1 MKNVQKLPLRQVM
14 RISIA
19 GAAPLKGWAVKYVS
33 GIEGAIPTPGDLL
46 CQWQYEGNQ
55 LTFAFDRELRM
66 CFNEESAAK
75 DACTMLR
82 DKMEIETEIIKV
94 G

>member
-1 MKNVQKLPLRQVM
+1 MKNVQKLPLRHVM

-19 GAAPLKGWAVKYVS
+19 GAAPLQGWAVKYVA
-33 GIEGAIPTPGDLL
+33 GIEGAIPKPGDLL

-55 LTFAFDRELRM
+55 LTFAFDAELRM
-66 CFNEESAAK
+66 CFSDETAAK
-75 DACTMLR
+75 AASDMLR
-82 DKMEIETEIIKV
+82 NDMAIETEVVKV